1 MNSQSFPSVIRI
13 YFRTR
18 KGLQKLLSFLTA
30 CFTGIWL
37 GILKR
42 ETLHLIDKIYFDN
55 NEMYYGKKERPS
67 P

>member
-1 MNSQSFPSVIRI
+1 MNSQSFPPVIRI

-18 KGLQKLLSFLTA
+18 KGLQKLFSFLTA
-30 CFTGIWL
+30 CFRGIWL

-55 NEMYYGKKERPS
+55 NEMYYDEERPS